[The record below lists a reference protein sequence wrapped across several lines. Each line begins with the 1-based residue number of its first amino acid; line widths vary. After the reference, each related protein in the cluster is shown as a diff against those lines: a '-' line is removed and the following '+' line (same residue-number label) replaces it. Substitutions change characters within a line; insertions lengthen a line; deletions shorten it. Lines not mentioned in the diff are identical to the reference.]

1 MFQLGKESQETL
13 NNFCKDE
20 SCLEGEK
27 NDNESMRDV
36 LKEREKKKEELE
48 TGKQ

>member
-1 MFQLGKESQETL
+1 MSD
-13 NNFCKDE
+13 KDE

-36 LKEREKKKEELE
+36 LKEREKKKKKELE